1 MVTSSGT
8 TPTVDSSYIA
18 SFTTIRK
25 GSSNVQCGEL
35 SNDYWLSVTGK
46 KAGMGDTLN
55 DKYGALSEIGRS
67 EIPEVGGLFVS
78 NPLKNSVGHNGIVQ
92 RVNSDGSVTVRE
104 ANANGSKDG

>member
-1 MVTSSGT
+1 VGTSST
-8 TPTVDSSYIA
+8 TPTVSSSYVA
-18 SFTTIRK
+18 SFSTIRN

-35 SNDYWLSVTGK
+35 SNDYWLSITGK

-67 EIPEVGGLFVS
+67 ETAEVGGLFVS
-78 NPLKNSVGHNGIVQ
+78 NPLKNSVGHTGIVE

-104 ANANGSKDG
+104 ANANGSENG